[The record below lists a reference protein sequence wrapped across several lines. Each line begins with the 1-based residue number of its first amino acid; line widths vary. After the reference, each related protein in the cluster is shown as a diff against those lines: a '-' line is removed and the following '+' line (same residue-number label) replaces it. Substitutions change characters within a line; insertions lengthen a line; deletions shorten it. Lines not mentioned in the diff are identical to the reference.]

1 MLPHIGKVGRVGSV
15 FRMDAMYAYIPVAIL
30 VVFGSYE
37 PGVFLFHFAL
47 FDYADA
53 SFADGGGLRHRCFEI
68 NGYEIDVV
76 HVGFVVMS

>member
-1 MLPHIGKVGRVGSV
+1 
-15 FRMDAMYAYIPVAIL
+15 MYAYVPVAIL
-30 VVFGSYE
+30 VAFGSYE

-47 FDYADA
+47 SDYADA
-53 SFADGGGLRHRCFEI
+53 SLTDRSWLRHRCLEI